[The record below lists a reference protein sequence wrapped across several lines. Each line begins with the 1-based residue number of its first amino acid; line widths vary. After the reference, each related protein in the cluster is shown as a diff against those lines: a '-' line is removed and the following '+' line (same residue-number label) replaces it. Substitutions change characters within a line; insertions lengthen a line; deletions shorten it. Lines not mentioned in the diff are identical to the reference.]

1 MHIVLLGDSVFD
13 NAMYTSGGPAVADH
27 LRARLGSGQE
37 VTLLA
42 VDGDRVADVPAQLR
56 RLPEGGTHFFL
67 SVGGNDA
74 LDHVGLLN
82 ERVRNVGE
90 GMVLLGG
97 RVDEFET
104 RYREMARAVSSAVNS
119 EVGPLHLCTIYNGSF
134 GPEAPMV
141 SAAVRLF
148 DDAIQRTA
156 HTFGLPV
163 LELRDLLNEP
173 AHYANPIEPNVE
185 GGRILAEEILRRAR
199 G

>member
-13 NAMYTSGGPAVADH
+13 NAMYTSGGPAVVDH
-27 LRARLGSGQE
+27 LRARLGPGQE

-42 VDGDRVADVPAQLR
+42 VDGDRVADVPSQLR
-56 RLPEGGTHFFL
+56 RLHEGGTHIFL

-90 GMVLLGG
+90 GMVLLGS
-97 RVDEFET
+97 RVNEFEG
-104 RYREMARAVSSAVNS
+104 RYREMVRAVTS
-119 EVGPLHLCTIYNGSF
+119 EVGHVHLCTIYNGSF
-134 GPEAPMV
+134 GPEGPMV
-141 SAAVRLF
+141 SSAVLLF
-148 DDAIQRTA
+148 NDAIQRVATA
-156 HTFGLPV
+156 FFLPV

-185 GGRILAEEILRRAR
+185 GGRILAEEILRRVR
-199 G
+199 E